1 MIYLKCKNL
10 DFFLFVLKILFTFS
24 VNVEV
29 KRIGGGYGGKI
40 YLPNGIAAAASVAAK
55 KLNQPIRLWLPLE
68 DNMRMLGKRNPYVFD
83 YKVN

>member
-1 MIYLKCKNL
+1 M
-10 DFFLFVLKILFTFS
+10 FLFS

-83 YKVN
+83 YKVKKLNLRTIHN